1 MNHRPWWQIGK
12 GPLGKPE
19 LSKEGKAGGLLFVDA
34 QEMARILQ
42 VPVRW
47 LYRKVRLKEIPHVK
61 VGKYLRFEPQKVI
74 AHCQQSSEEAESSR
88 EITPT
93 RV

>member
-1 MNHRPWWQIGK
+1 M
-12 GPLGKPE
+12 GKPE
-19 LSKEGKAGGLLFVDA
+19 LNREGQADGPLFVDA
-34 QEMARILQ
+34 HEMARILR

-74 AHCQQSSEEAESSR
+74 AYCQQSSEKTESSR